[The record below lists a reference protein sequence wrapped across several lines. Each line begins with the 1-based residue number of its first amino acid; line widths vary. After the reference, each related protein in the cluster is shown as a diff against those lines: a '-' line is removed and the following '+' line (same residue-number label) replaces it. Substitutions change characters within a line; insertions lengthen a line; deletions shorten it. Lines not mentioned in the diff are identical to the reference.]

1 MSANGMIRLV
11 VMGGAMAG
19 LLFTGAAQAQTGA
32 YTWAGYG
39 VNAAGSSQCPTYK
52 MVIDVTVE
60 GNSVK
65 GLFQQDGRPQ
75 HHFET
80 TKDASGAFKAKAD
93 LGGSS
98 SMSVTGSL
106 KDGDSKVLL
115 VGYCMFG
122 GPLTKK

>member
-1 MSANGMIRLV
+1 MIRV
-11 VMGGAMAG
+11 VVLGGAMAG
-19 LLFTGAAQAQTGA
+19 LLFSGVAQAQTAA
-32 YTWAGYG
+32 YNWTGYG
-39 VNAAGSSQCPTYK
+39 VNVAGSSKCPTYK

-65 GLFQQDGRPQ
+65 GLFQQEGRPQ
-75 HHFET
+75 RHFEA
-80 TKDASGAFKAKAD
+80 TKDASGLFKVKAD

-98 SMSVTGSL
+98 SMDVAGSL

-115 VGYCMFG
+115 DGYCKFG